1 MSNKE
6 QVVKIDRNISENA
19 WMQSLDDKHR
29 LSWIMLLHRACDDQ
43 GHFALNCKT
52 LRNYVFFGDLLSD
65 DEIKQIIND
74 FVEAKHLLAYE
85 VLDRQYYEVV
95 NWWNYQ
101 EAQYQANHFTRFP
114 PPEGKG
120 VEYRPTAADIKDW
133 EAYREEKLK
142 HL

>member
-6 QVVKIDRNISENA
+6 QVVKISRNISENP
-19 WMQSLDDKHR
+19 WMQSMDDKHR
-29 LSWIMLLHRACDDQ
+29 LSWIMLLHRCCDDQ
-43 GHFALNCKT
+43 GHFALNLRT

-74 FVEAKHLLAYE
+74 FVEAKRILPYE
-85 VLDRQYYEVV
+85 VSGKQYYEVV
-95 NWWNYQ
+95 NWWKYQ
-101 EAQYQANHFTRFP
+101 EAQYETSSCVHFP
-114 PPEGKG
+114 PPFNKG
-120 VEYRPTAADIKDW
+120 LQHRATAAEQKEW